1 MNEQIQNNNH
11 ASHMPPKEAFTKTRD
26 YFLGQSLKPSED
38 IPDLLSE
45 NRKIALALTESV
57 INIVSTIANYFGVQT
72 MDLIMN
78 SLPDAS
84 LHLEADGIR
93 EKAAARTYIDLRGAV
108 PLTDIC
114 KSTFAYPVPTLHYV
128 AEEILRRERKA
139 EYAAHDPMLN
149 WIFGGLGNPNHRS
162 GTNCNDEADEN
173 EDSGTPMKRRNPIRM
188 IPLLEN
194 PHPLHSKQG
203 GNVNALPHS

>member
-1 MNEQIQNNNH
+1 MNGQVQNNNY
-11 ASHMPPKEAFTKTRD
+11 APHMPPKEAFTKTRD
-26 YFLGQSLKPSED
+26 YFLGQSLKPSEN

-57 INIVSTIANYFGVQT
+57 INIVNTIANYFGVQT

-78 SLPDAS
+78 SLPETS
-84 LHLEADGIR
+84 LQLEADGIR

-114 KSTFAYPVPTLHYV
+114 KGSYAYPVPTLHCV
-128 AEEILRRERKA
+128 AEEIQRRERKA
-139 EYAAHDPMLN
+139 ECAAHDPMLN
-149 WIFGGLGNPNHRS
+149 RIFGGLGNPNHRS

-173 EDSGTPMKRRNPIRM
+173 EDSGTTDETEEPDSDDPSVGES
-188 IPLLEN
+188 P
-194 PHPLHSKQG
+194 PG
-203 GNVNALPHS
+203 T